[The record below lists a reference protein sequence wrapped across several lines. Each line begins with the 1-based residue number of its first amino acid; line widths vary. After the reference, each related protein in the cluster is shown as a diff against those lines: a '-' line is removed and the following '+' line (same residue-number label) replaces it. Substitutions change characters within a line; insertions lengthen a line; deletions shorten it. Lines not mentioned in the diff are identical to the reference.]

1 MTYFGND
8 ERPTGMP
15 EPWYHYMVVASSGH
29 KPDSGIASIVSLSEA
44 RAQGIASGT
53 SHTILAKTGGEA
65 EAIKQAEM
73 FLDKE
78 HAGLN
83 KRISNVK

>member
-1 MTYFGND
+1 MTYFGDD

-15 EPWYHYMVVASSGH
+15 EPWYHYLVVASSGH

-44 RAQGIASGT
+44 RAKGIASSS

-65 EAIKQAEM
+65 EAIRQAEM

-78 HAGLN
+78 HPGLH
-83 KRISNVK
+83 KRISDVK